1 MNGNPRYNGKQTF
14 EQWQEQW
21 KTEDRYNFKTIE
33 NKWQKIWEDEK
44 AYKVT
49 EDKTKEK
56 FAPRILELTAE
67 LTDGKKSAL

>member
-33 NKWQKIWEDEK
+33 NKCKNFGK
-44 AYKVT
+44 MK
-49 EDKTKEK
+49 K
-56 FAPRILELTAE
+56 LTR
-67 LTDGKKSAL
+67 